1 MTETNSPRLLA
12 LIGCDDEWMCRSLE
26 SVFAERRYDVT
37 RTATGKQALTLARR
51 GGYDVLVLNERLDGL
66 TGVEVCIALRDDP
79 LFDHT
84 TPIVIIS
91 SAHSTLPGRTAAYAA
106 GAWEYCH
113 LPIDFDALFLKL
125 GTFLRARRELGESQ
139 AKSMMDPASGLYTP
153 FGLHQLAE
161 QLEARAVR
169 KHEPFACLAFSSQ
182 PSESQ
187 SPQRA
192 TDGKGGTFADIAHV
206 VREQARRS
214 DVVAKTGDSQL
225 AILAPD
231 TDAEGARLL
240 VARLQREL
248 EAASKNAR
256 LGSFRMRAGY
266 CAVSDLAAA
275 NVDLNELVHRAES
288 ALAQVGA
295 PGQGEAVVSFDEL
308 PASSTSAN
316 SLNAFPPQARVNT
329 IV

>member
-1 MTETNSPRLLA
+1 MTETNLPKLLA
-12 LIGCDDEWMCRSLE
+12 LIGCNDEWMCRSLE
-26 SVFAERRYDVT
+26 TVFAEKGYQVT
-37 RTATGKQALTLARR
+37 RTGNGKQALKLARK
-51 GGYDVLVLNERLDGL
+51 GGFDVLVLDERLDGL

-79 LFDHT
+79 LFDHA
-84 TPIVIIS
+84 TPSVIIS

-125 GTFLRARRELGESQ
+125 GTFLRARLELAALQ

-182 PSESQ
+182 PADSQ
-187 SPQRA
+187 SSQRSA
-192 TDGKGGTFADIAHV
+192 DANGGAFSDIANV

-214 DVVAKTGDSQL
+214 DVIAKTGDSQL

-231 TDAEGARLL
+231 TDAVGARLL

-256 LGSFRMRAGY
+256 FGGSFRMRAGY

-288 ALAQVGA
+288 ALAQVGT

-308 PASSTSAN
+308 PAS
-316 SLNAFPPQARVNT
+316 
-329 IV
+329 